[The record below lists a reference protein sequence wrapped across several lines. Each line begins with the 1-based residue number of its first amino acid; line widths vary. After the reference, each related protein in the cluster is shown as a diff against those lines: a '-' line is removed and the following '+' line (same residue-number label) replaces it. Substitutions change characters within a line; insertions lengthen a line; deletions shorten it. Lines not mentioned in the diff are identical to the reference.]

1 MTGGDARC
9 FPAGG
14 GENSPIIRDRILN
27 HLSYMNITIDEV
39 ANHKRGEEIV
49 ISNPGP
55 GPKVLVIPT
64 NEELSIARQTFAII
78 TGKN

>member
-1 MTGGDARC
+1 
-9 FPAGG
+9 
-14 GENSPIIRDRILN
+14 
-27 HLSYMNITIDEV
+27 MNITIDEV

-64 NEELSIARQTFAII
+64 NEELSIARQTYAIVA
-78 TGKN
+78 GEN